1 MTLLLPLS
9 ERKPDRRPK
18 SILEGIMGLGGKMSV
33 ESRVLLVSKKELMGL
48 FQSEANNDD
57 GMVLK
62 ARVRRREMV
71 TTPSEVDPMRTSPG
85 GPDPQHHSKP
95 PSFA

>member
-1 MTLLLPLS
+1 MRKWKFLALILALLF
-9 ERKPDRRPK
+9 
-18 SILEGIMGLGGKMSV
+18 SV
-33 ESRVLLVSKKELMGL
+33 ESRVLLVDKKELMGL

-62 ARVRRREMV
+62 ARVRRREMA

>member
-1 MTLLLPLS
+1 MCLALILALLF
-9 ERKPDRRPK
+9 
-18 SILEGIMGLGGKMSV
+18 GV
-33 ESRVLLVSKKELMGL
+33 EPRLLVDKKERMGL

-62 ARVRRREMV
+62 ARVRRREMDV
-71 TTPSEVDPMRTSPG
+71 TPSEVDPMRTSPG